1 MSHLVL
7 VGLMATGKTTVGRI
21 LAEALDRPLL
31 DSDHQV
37 EERTG
42 RTVREIW
49 ATDGEDVFRSLE
61 SEALAEALD
70 RSEPCVIAA
79 AGGVV
84 LGEANRE
91 RLGRAD
97 AHVVWLRARPET
109 LLDRLEATDDTHR
122 PLLDGDAAGT
132 LKAMFESRGPLYLAV
147 ADRIVDVDGATPDQV
162 ADQILTGLDDER
174 VGGSR

>member
-21 LAEALDRPLL
+21 LAQRLDRPLL
-31 DSDHQV
+31 DSDDQV
-37 EERTG
+37 AERTG

-49 ATDGEDVFRSLE
+49 ATDGEDVFRTLE
-61 SEALAEALD
+61 AEALADALD
-70 RSEPCVIAA
+70 RREPCVIAA

-84 LGEANRE
+84 LSETNRD

-97 AHVVWLRARPET
+97 THVVWLRARPET

-122 PLLDGDAAGT
+122 PLLDGDPAGT
-132 LKAMFESRGPLYLAV
+132 LKGMFESRGPLYLAV
-147 ADRIVDVDGATPDQV
+147 ADRIVDVDGLTPDQV
-162 ADQILTGLDDER
+162 ADEILTGLQDER
-174 VGGSR
+174 IGAPT